1 MKDEQILIYA
11 DRVFYQMTVIL
22 DGMHLESKPRKGL
35 WKKGTK
41 CIAKHCFD
49 AICKNAEWVSGYPQY
64 IREYLP
70 DAVLVCIFWL
80 KGQIIARYKVDDE
93 ENKREQYRVLFKD
106 RSYIEFFYYNNTNDI
121 KLFYRNASGGTSDF
135 AEHGIRLR
143 PIMPERWFE
152 SGVF

>member
-41 CIAKHCFD
+41 CIAKHCWD
-49 AICKNAEWVSGYPQY
+49 AISKNARYDRNCP
-64 IREYLP
+64 RYLP
-70 DAVLVCIFWL
+70 DDVLACIFWL
-80 KGQIIARYKVDDE
+80 RGQIVARYKVDDE
-93 ENKREQYRVLFKD
+93 EHKCEQYRVLFKD

-121 KLFYRNASGGTSDF
+121 QFFYRNASGGTSRF
-135 AEHGIRLR
+135 AKNGMWLQ
-143 PIMPERWFE
+143 PTMPERWFE